1 MQFIESLNKIDT
13 NLFLLINQANTDFL
27 DKIMYYASSTVFWIP
42 LYILLFILIVAKY
55 NWKKGLIALLFVLAA
70 VGIADL
76 TSVHLFK
83 NVFQRLRPCYQP
95 ELEAIINNIVGCGG
109 KYGFVSSHAANSF
122 AIVAIVVKLIGDKH
136 KWLKWL
142 MPLWGI
148 LILYSRIYLGK
159 HYPADVIAGAILGV
173 LIGWLVFLA
182 FAKTII
188 ILSNKFDKNGASFFH
203 SQ

>member
-13 NLFLLINQANTDFL
+13 NLFLLINQANTDIL

-42 LYILLFILIVAKY
+42 FYILLFVLIIVKY
-55 NWKKGLIALLFVLAA
+55 NWRKGLIALLFVLVA

-109 KYGFVSSHAANSF
+109 IYGFVSSHAANSF
-122 AIVAIVVKLIGDKH
+122 AIVAIVTKLIGDKY

-159 HYPADVIAGAILGV
+159 HYPADVIAGAILGM
-173 LIGWLVFLA
+173 LIGWLVYLTFV
-182 FAKTII
+182 KTII
-188 ILSNKFDKNGASFFH
+188 ILSKKVDKNGAPFFH